1 MSDMTASKLGRYEI
15 QAEIGRGAMGVV
27 YKATDPVLDRTVAI
41 KTINLSM
48 DQSERAEYEAR
59 FYQEAKAA
67 GGLNHPNIVTV
78 YDVGDSGNVAYMA
91 MEFLEG
97 SELHDFT
104 GAGRTLPVEKAIDI
118 AAQVADGLGY
128 AHERGVV
135 HRDIKPANIMIL
147 QGGTAKI
154 TDFGIARMRH
164 SEVKTQTG
172 MLLGS
177 PRYMSPEVVVGKR
190 ADGRSDIF
198 SLGIILYEMLTGAA
212 PFAGETMSALMFQTV
227 NFVPP
232 PPSATNAAVPQM
244 VDFIV
249 AKMLAKK
256 LDERY
261 QDARELAGDL
271 RECLT
276 QMRLANTPA
285 RQEAPR
291 QPAGKPAPSLI
302 DADAKTQLLAG
313 AVQMTRVT
321 DGDKEEP
328 SAIPTLGI
336 SRTFDSLEATQRLAA
351 QTGMAQEFSDYATTL
366 KIAVPPAAAPAAKG
380 AVTALPPAEGSHGV
394 SELSW
399 ASAASPQSASPAQRH
414 DGWGPREW
422 WIFGAGLAVAV
433 IIAAAIAYV

>member
-1 MSDMTASKLGRYEI
+1 MTPPKLGRYVI
-15 QAEIGRGAMGVV
+15 QSEIGRGAMGVV

-41 KTINLSM
+41 KTINLSV

-67 GGLNHPNIVTV
+67 GGLSHPNIVTV
-78 YDVGDSGNVAYMA
+78 YDVGDSGDVAYMA
-91 MEFLEG
+91 MEFLDG
-97 SELHDFT
+97 SELHDLT
-104 GAGRTLPVEKAIDI
+104 GEGRRLPVEQAVEI
-118 AAQVADGLGY
+118 AAQVSDGLGY
-128 AHERGVV
+128 AHQRGVV

-147 QGGTAKI
+147 HNGSAKI

-212 PFAGETMSALMFQTV
+212 PFLGESMSALMFQTI

-232 PPSATNAAVPQM
+232 APSAVDPAIPPM
-244 VDFIV
+244 LDFIV

-261 QDARELAGDL
+261 QDAGELASDL
-271 RECLT
+271 RECLVQLRQT
-276 QMRLANTPA
+276 KIGMRPDAPQQA
-285 RQEAPR
+285 RGSAQ
-291 QPAGKPAPSLI
+291 PAPSLL
-302 DADAKTQLLAG
+302 DADARTQLLAG
-313 AVQMTRVT
+313 TIQMTRVT
-321 DGDKEEP
+321 DSDKDAETT
-328 SAIPTLGI
+328 APTLGI

-351 QTGMAQEFSDYATTL
+351 QTGMAREFGDYAATM
-366 KIAVPPAAAPAAKG
+366 KVAAPVAAAVRAAAPSAPAIRIVAMPSVPPGPDGG
-380 AVTALPPAEGSHGV
+380 A
-394 SELSW
+394 
-399 ASAASPQSASPAQRH
+399 
-414 DGWGPREW
+414 WGRREW
-422 WIFGAGLAVAV
+422 WIFGVGLATAV
-433 IIAAAIAYV
+433 VIAAAIAYG

>member
-1 MSDMTASKLGRYEI
+1 MTPPKLGRYEI
-15 QAEIGRGAMGVV
+15 QSEIGRGAMGVV

-41 KTINLSM
+41 KTINLSP

-67 GGLNHPNIVTV
+67 GGLSHPNIVTV
-78 YDVGDSGNVAYMA
+78 YDVGDSGDVAYMA
-91 MEFLEG
+91 MEFLDG
-97 SELHDFT
+97 SELHDLT
-104 GAGRTLPVEKAIDI
+104 GEGRRLPVGKAVEI
-118 AAQVADGLGY
+118 AAQVSDGLGY

-147 QGGTAKI
+147 HNGSAKI

-212 PFAGETMSALMFQTV
+212 PFLGESMSALMFQTI

-232 PPSATNAAVPQM
+232 APSAVDPAVPPM
-244 VDFIV
+244 LDFIV

-261 QDARELAGDL
+261 QDARELASDL
-271 RECLT
+271 RECLA
-276 QMRLANTPA
+276 QL
-285 RQEAPR
+285 RQTKIGTRPDAP
-291 QPAGKPAPSLI
+291 QQASGSAQPAPSLLDP
-302 DADAKTQLLAG
+302 DARTQLLAG
-313 AVQMTRVT
+313 TIQMTRVT
-321 DGDKEEP
+321 DSDKAAETT
-328 SAIPTLGI
+328 APTFGI
-336 SRTFDSLEATQRLAA
+336 SRTFDSLEATQRLAV
-351 QTGMAQEFSDYATTL
+351 QTGMARELGDYAATL
-366 KIAVPPAAAPAAKG
+366 KVAAPVAA
-380 AVTALPPAEGSHGV
+380 AVTATAPSAPAIRIVSVPTVPPGPPSPEGG
-394 SELSW
+394 
-399 ASAASPQSASPAQRH
+399 A
-414 DGWGPREW
+414 WGRREW
-422 WIFGAGLAVAV
+422 WIFSVGLATAV
-433 IIAAAIAYV
+433 VIAAAIAYG

>member
-1 MSDMTASKLGRYEI
+1 MTPPKLGRYEI
-15 QAEIGRGAMGVV
+15 QSEIGRGAMGVV

-41 KTINLSM
+41 KTINLSV

-67 GGLNHPNIVTV
+67 GGLSHPNIVTV
-78 YDVGDSGNVAYMA
+78 YDVGDSGDVAYMA
-91 MEFLEG
+91 MEFLDG
-97 SELHDFT
+97 SELHDLT
-104 GAGRTLPVEKAIDI
+104 GEGRRLAVEKAVEI
-118 AAQVADGLGY
+118 AAQVSDGLGY

-147 QGGTAKI
+147 HNGSAKI

-212 PFAGETMSALMFQTV
+212 PFLGESMSALMFQTI

-232 PPSATNAAVPQM
+232 APSAVDPAVPPM
-244 VDFIV
+244 LDFIV

-271 RECLT
+271 RECLA
-276 QMRLANTPA
+276 QL
-285 RQEAPR
+285 RQTKTGTRADAP
-291 QPAGKPAPSLI
+291 QQASGSAQPAPSML
-302 DADAKTQLLAG
+302 DAEARTQLLAG
-313 AVQMTRVT
+313 TIQMTRVT
-321 DGDKEEP
+321 DSDKDAETT
-328 SAIPTLGI
+328 APTLGI

-351 QTGMAQEFSDYATTL
+351 QTGMAREFGDYAATM
-366 KIAVPPAAAPAAKG
+366 KVAAPVAA
-380 AVTALPPAEGSHGV
+380 AVTA
-394 SELSW
+394 
-399 ASAASPQSASPAQRH
+399 AASSAPAIRIVSVPTVPPGRPSP
-414 DGWGPREW
+414 DGGAWGRNEW
-422 WIFGAGLAVAV
+422 WIFGVGLATAVVIAAV
-433 IIAAAIAYV
+433 IAYG

>member
-1 MSDMTASKLGRYEI
+1 MTPTKLGRYEI
-15 QAEIGRGAMGVV
+15 QSELGRGTMGVV

-41 KTINLSM
+41 KTIIMSM

-67 GGLNHPNIVTV
+67 GGLSHPNIVTV

-97 SELHDFT
+97 SELHDLT
-104 GAGRTLPVEKAIDI
+104 GEGRRLPVEKAVDI

-147 QGGTAKI
+147 HSGPAKI

-212 PFAGETMSALMFQTV
+212 PFSGETMSALMFQTI

-232 PPSATNAAVPQM
+232 VPSAVNRAVPPM

-249 AKMLAKK
+249 VKMLAKK
-256 LDERY
+256 RDERY
-261 QDARELAGDL
+261 QDARELAADL
-271 RECLT
+271 RECLAQLRQAKIGT
-276 QMRLANTPA
+276 QPDAPQQA
-285 RQEAPR
+285 RGAA
-291 QPAGKPAPSLI
+291 QPTPSLL
-302 DADAKTQLLAG
+302 DAEAKTQLLAG
-313 AVQMTRVT
+313 TVPMTRVT
-321 DGDKEEP
+321 DSDRDD
-328 SAIPTLGI
+328 AVAAPTLGI

-351 QTGMAQEFSDYATTL
+351 QTGMGREFSDYAATL
-366 KIAVPPAAAPAAKG
+366 KISTPVATVATLA
-380 AVTALPPAEGSHGV
+380 AVTV
-394 SELSW
+394 RSEPELRL
-399 ASAASPQSASPAQRH
+399 ASAPSAPSGPHRDA
-414 DGWGPREW
+414 WGRREW
-422 WIFGAGLAVAV
+422 WILGLGLATSVVIAAV
-433 IIAAAIAYV
+433 IVFG

>member
-1 MSDMTASKLGRYEI
+1 MTPTKLGRYEI
-15 QAEIGRGAMGVV
+15 QSEIGRGAMGVV
-27 YKATDPVLDRTVAI
+27 YRATDPVLDRTVAI

-48 DQSERAEYEAR
+48 DQGERAEYDAR

-67 GGLNHPNIVTV
+67 GSLSHPNIVTV

-97 SELHDFT
+97 SELHDLT
-104 GAGRTLPVEKAIDI
+104 GEGRRLPVEKAVEI

-128 AHERGVV
+128 AHGRGVV

-147 QGGTAKI
+147 HNGAAKI

-198 SLGIILYEMLTGAA
+198 SLGIILYEMLTGTA
-212 PFAGETMSALMFQTV
+212 PFSGETMSALMFQTI

-232 PPSATNAAVPQM
+232 APSAVNPAVPPM
-244 VDFIV
+244 LDFIV
-249 AKMLAKK
+249 VKMLAKK

-261 QDARELAGDL
+261 QDARELASDL
-271 RECLT
+271 RECLA
-276 QMRLANTPA
+276 QL
-285 RQEAPR
+285 RQTKIGTRPDAP
-291 QPAGKPAPSLI
+291 QQASGSAQPAPSLL
-302 DADAKTQLLAG
+302 DADARTQLLAG
-313 AVQMTRVT
+313 SIPMTRVT
-321 DGDKEEP
+321 DSDKDAETT
-328 SAIPTLGI
+328 APTLGI

-351 QTGMAQEFSDYATTL
+351 QTGMAREFGDYAATL
-366 KIAVPPAAAPAAKG
+366 KISTAVATAATPAAMKVQTAP
-380 AVTALPPAEGSHGV
+380 
-394 SELSW
+394 ELRL
-399 ASAASPQSASPAQRH
+399 ASAPSAPP
-414 DGWGPREW
+414 GPHLDAWDRREW
-422 WIFGAGLAVAV
+422 WIFGVGLATAVA
-433 IIAAAIAYV
+433 IAAAIAYS